1 MNLHQIL
8 NHKKII
14 ELKYDGIF
22 LEKPVSDIID
32 FDWTTILD
40 APPANNSKV
49 TIQELSLISD
59 VTHNLSEK
67 QTKMVLLIDQDTD
80 ALFKKLLLKYK
91 IETYPQSIIKEM
103 YNVIRPIILNIKSYW
118 NRPRPY
124 QLANFYGIN
133 LKHINT
139 DTHHTA
145 AYPSGHTAYA
155 NLVANILYKKY
166 PKINKTELFNIV
178 TTVAENRV
186 LQGVHYPTDNAAS
199 IVLGEYLFHKLQPKF
214 EVIQ

>member
-22 LEKPVSDIID
+22 LEKPVPDIVD
-32 FDWTTILD
+32 FDWKTVLD
-40 APPANNSKV
+40 SPPSNDNKV
-49 TIQELSLISD
+49 TVKELEFISG
-59 VTHNLSEK
+59 VTQNLSE
-67 QTKMVLLIDQDTD
+67 QQRKMILLIDQDTD
-80 ALFKKLLLKYK
+80 ALFKKLLLKYNIDK
-91 IETYPQSIIKEM
+91 YPQQIIKEM

-124 QLANFYGIN
+124 QLASLYGIN
-133 LKHINT
+133 IKYINT

-155 NLVANILYKKY
+155 NLVANILYKTY
-166 PKINKTELFNIV
+166 PQINKTELFDIV

-199 IVLGEYLFHKLQPKF
+199 ILLGEYLFHKLQQKF
-214 EVIQ
+214 EVIR